1 MLALIS
7 FVMATKKRPIR
18 RGIVNPDIP
27 QLNPPAYY
35 GQSFPQL
42 KDGSHHSSVSTLDPT
57 SVTKIAEEFLGRTG
71 IGAGLNPQTPKDPN
85 GSMPLT
91 GGSYLPESFPNNVA
105 DGGSWFDMVQQ
116 GMYGN
121 DAFTKFLESMGI
133 NYDKSMSGAAM
144 EDWNKQLTESM
155 LSYWLKQNE
164 RYYEEQ
170 RLKEQRNYDSPTNML
185 ARLMGA
191 GISRDAALQL
201 LGAAG
206 SAGAGA
212 GVGVGA
218 MSLPDGLSPS
228 ESKLNQVKSITEP
241 INTALNVFSSVSGL
255 VSMGF
260 SIPQAIQ
267 QTNALKYANAMS
279 REQLGG
285 YNAAQ
290 KAFAVLHG
298 IGASAES
305 FGSIAAA
312 IDAINGSISNPLAA
326 QFVANGGID
335 ELKKYPTFASD
346 YLRKTYHSER
356 DAQDYSKQM
365 DQYFAQQEAR
375 TEIEQTNAAK
385 SHLEYEQCMMA
396 LFQSEA
402 DLYRTYQAIRNGEI
416 EIEINGVRL
425 KRAKNDLAV
434 DQIKTDAYLD
444 AMNNG
449 LDGSVSGKQMLSESI
464 WREMFGH
471 WRRLSIEQ
479 SPENYEKYEKFL
491 QDNWDAACAV
501 ATIKAATTTQLSD
514 AWNAQDNNAASVWT
528 RFTNIF
534 FGTKTDQ
541 IVNLLGTAAEV
552 GSALYLGTHNKNFV
566 Q

>member
-1 MLALIS
+1 
-7 FVMATKKRPIR
+7 MASKKRPIR
-18 RGIVNPDIP
+18 RGIVNPDFP
-27 QLNPPAYY
+27 LLNPPLFH
-35 GQSFPQL
+35 GQNFPSNVNDINFNEHNFGRDVTDPL
-42 KDGSHHSSVSTLDPT
+42 VVGKVAEDFFNRRGGGAGGSTPIRPDNPSLPSLDYPIT
-57 SVTKIAEEFLGRTG
+57 GGSTG
-71 IGAGLNPQTPKDPN
+71 IGTVSETGKNDTWKDLLNNMSVN
-85 GSMPLT
+85 GMSDFLASLGVT
-91 GGSYLPESFPNNVA
+91 DSGSI
-105 DGGSWFDMVQQ
+105 
-116 GMYGN
+116 GN
-121 DAFTKFLESMGI
+121 
-133 NYDKSMSGAAM
+133 AAAQ
-144 EDWNKQLTESM
+144 DWNKQLAETL
-155 LSYWLKQNE
+155 LSYYVKLNE
-164 RYYEEQ
+164 RSYEEQ
-170 RLKEQRNYDSPTNML
+170 RLNEQRIYDSPTNML

-385 SHLEYEQCMMA
+385 SHLEYEQCMIA

-425 KRAKNDLAV
+425 QRAKNDLAV

-464 WREMFGH
+464 WRELFGH

-479 SPENYEKYEKFL
+479 SPENYDKYEKFL

-541 IVNLLGTAAEV
+541 IVNLLGTSAEV
-552 GSALYLGTHNKNFV
+552 ASTLYLGTHNKNFV